1 MRLAYLR
8 RWLGEK
14 ISRKE
19 LINEIEAQNAKKK
32 DPYAGGI
39 GKILKYDQIFYKE
52 AFLF

>member
-8 RWLGEK
+8 RWLGKK

-39 GKILKYDQIFYKE
+39 GKILQYAQI
-52 AFLF
+52 LF